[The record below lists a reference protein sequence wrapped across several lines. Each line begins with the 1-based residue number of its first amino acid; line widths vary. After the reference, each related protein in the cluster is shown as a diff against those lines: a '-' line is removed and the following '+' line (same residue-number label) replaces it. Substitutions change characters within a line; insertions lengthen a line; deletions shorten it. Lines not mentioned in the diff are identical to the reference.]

1 MNIISN
7 TPRLRRVLVLILLA
21 SFTVSYCQTI
31 PNGDFEN
38 WEVRDHFKLDN
49 WYSPTKNVERTTDAK
64 VGNYALKLSNTYSAT
79 SNGSKGY
86 VRNLDYNNSKALNG
100 FAFEGEALSLSFWSK
115 HDLAAGDN
123 ARIYIVFR
131 EKGTY
136 RGKVD
141 FRFTGSTNNEFVNY
155 KVPIEWNGIKS
166 CDTAWLYLYSYSKNK
181 VEGNGYVIFDDVHF
195 ENIGE
200 RLPDITNADFENWTN
215 VGVEFPSTWRSID
228 LRQYDRYTSFLSGQ
242 STFKLSGDLAHTGDH
257 SLMVKNYQNGT
268 SARYGYAY
276 IGTEDNDYYTRSFP
290 VSDSFH
296 YLQGYY
302 KYIPDG
308 ADTARVQ
315 YRTWEGSRS
324 RSNDY
329 ISLTEAQEWT
339 FFAMPIDYYANEALP
354 DSAAIMIY
362 SSYNDTIRGFNSAL
376 HLDNLELVMEPK
388 PINLSV
394 KESTF
399 NYSIYPNPA
408 EDLLYLN
415 QVTEMKSNNF
425 SCWVMNA
432 QGQHEE
438 LTVNKNTGNKTVD
451 ISHLPPSVYF
461 LLIQDGNTYS
471 KPIKFIKK

>member
-1 MNIISN
+1 MKSIFTI
-7 TPRLRRVLVLILLA
+7 VLSLLMFGIHA
-21 SFTVSYCQTI
+21 QTI

-38 WEVRDHFKLDN
+38 WEIRDHFKLDG
-49 WYSPTKNVERTTDAK
+49 WFSPSQNVERTTDAK
-64 VGNYALKLSNTYSAT
+64 VGKYALKLSNTYSAS
-79 SNGSKGY
+79 SNGTKGY
-86 VRNLDYNNSKALNG
+86 VRNLDYSNRKALNG
-100 FAFEGEALSLSFWSK
+100 FAFGGEALSLSFWSK
-115 HDLAAGDN
+115 HDLAAGDT

-155 KVPIEWNGIKS
+155 KVPLEWNGIKS
-166 CDTAWLYLYSYSKNK
+166 CDTAWLYLYSYIKNK
-181 VEGNGYVIFDDVHF
+181 VEGDGYVIFDDVHF

-228 LRQYDRYTSFLSGQ
+228 LRQYDRYTSFLSSQ
-242 STFKLSGDLAHTGDH
+242 STFKLSGDLAHTGEY
-257 SLMVKNYQNGT
+257 SLMVKNYQSGT

-308 ADTARVQ
+308 EDTARVQ

-339 FFAMPIDYYANEALP
+339 FFAMPIDYYANESLP

-362 SSYNDTIRGFNSAL
+362 SSFNDTIRGFNSAL
-376 HLDNLELVMEPK
+376 HLDNLELVMEPT
-388 PINLSV
+388 PLTLGV
-394 KESTF
+394 KEIAHKVKF
-399 NYSIYPNPA
+399 YPNPTEKKVHISTEVYFDA
-408 EDLLYLN
+408 CIVRDVLGQIVLSSSHTKDLD
-415 QVTEMKSNNF
+415 VSNLKN
-425 SCWVMNA
+425 
-432 QGQHEE
+432 GIYY
-438 LTVNKNTGNKTVD
+438 LTVLSGSEAIANHK
-451 ISHLPPSVYF
+451 I
-461 LLIQDGNTYS
+461 
-471 KPIKFIKK
+471 IKIAGI